1 MGSLVLQRSH
11 SSERPTDPDF
21 TFSGEIFASLA
32 LEDRNVFLAISM
44 DQGGLLLYESYSQY
58 ADGDPATESLPFS
71 DLYGVKA
78 CTPGLFADSAKYFFI
93 LNLGNDM
100 RKFYTS
106 KQSSTNEWI
115 AMIRTS
121 IHYWQ
126 VKKAAQARSSGSADM
141 SPPQL
146 PADPFPARDREE
158 EPGSVLPQREVVTF
172 DHFTIRNELGS
183 GAFGKV
189 YKVTKVDTNRVYA
202 LKCLSKDFLRSHNQL
217 DYSISECRILRSL
230 QHPFVIRLHYAFQTK
245 ACLYMVLDYCP
256 NGDLLAHLCERKRF
270 AETVARFYCA
280 EVLLALEYLHSL
292 DIVYR
297 DLKPENILLDR
308 SGNVM
313 LADFGLAKENVNVM
327 NPATTFCGSPAYL
340 APEILDKEG
349 SEKAA
354 DVYAFGVLLYELL
367 AGSPPFYSDDLDSL
381 YRNIRT
387 GQLEFPGSVK
397 PAARDLI
404 RKLLS
409 RDPDKRPSISQA
421 KSHSFFKGVDWAQ
434 LLALGVRPPRLGP
447 GWKQVDDFGTYL
459 EFDLTSSSNS
469 ALLDA
474 PESSDDVQDFDF

>member
-1 MGSLVLQRSH
+1 MGSLVLQRSLC
-11 SSERPTDPDF
+11 SERPIDPDF
-21 TFSGEIFASLA
+21 TYSGEVFAALA
-32 LEDRNVFLAISM
+32 LEDRSVFLAISM
-44 DQGGLLLYESYSQY
+44 DQGGLFLYESRSQY
-58 ADGDPATESLPFS
+58 EDDPATESLFFT
-71 DLYGVKA
+71 DLFGVKA
-78 CTPGLFADSAKYFFI
+78 CTPGLFADGAKYFFI
-93 LNLGNDM
+93 LNTRRGT
-100 RKFYTS
+100 RKFYTG

-126 VKKAAQARSSGSADM
+126 VKKAAQVRPTSSADM
-141 SPPQL
+141 NPPQL
-146 PADPFPARDREE
+146 PADPFQETEE
-158 EPGSVLPQREVVTF
+158 APSEDLPQREVVTF

-189 YKVTKVDTNRVYA
+189 YKVTKIDTNRTYA
-202 LKCLSKDFLRSHNQL
+202 LKCLSKDFLRAHNQL
-217 DYSISECRILRSL
+217 EYSISECRILRSL

-245 ACLYMVLDYCP
+245 TSLYMVLDYCP
-256 NGDLLAHLCERKRF
+256 NGDLLAHLNERKRF
-270 AETVARFYCA
+270 AESVVRFYCA

-308 SGNVM
+308 SGNLR

-367 AGSPPFYSDDLDSL
+367 AGYPPFYSDGLDSL

-387 GQLEFPGSVK
+387 GQLEFPGCVK
-397 PAARDLI
+397 QAARDLI

-409 RDPDKRPSISQA
+409 RDPDKRPSISQV
-421 KSHSFFKGVDWAQ
+421 KSHCFFKGVDWGQ
-434 LLALGVRPPRLGP
+434 LLDLGVRPPRLGP
-447 GWKQVDDFGTYL
+447 GWKQVEDPGTCI
-459 EFDLTSSSNS
+459 EFDLTSPTNS
-469 ALLDA
+469 ALFDT
-474 PESSDDVQDFDF
+474 PESSDDVEDFNF